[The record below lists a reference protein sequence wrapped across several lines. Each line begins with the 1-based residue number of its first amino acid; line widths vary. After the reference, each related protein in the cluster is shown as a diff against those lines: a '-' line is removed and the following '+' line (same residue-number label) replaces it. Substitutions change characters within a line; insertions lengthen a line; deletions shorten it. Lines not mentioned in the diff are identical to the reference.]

1 MPSRKK
7 VKKGEIRTGH
17 AGRGAGIE
25 EQKGGGR
32 TSNVGVALRTVAGNG
47 RPGGA
52 GKCFPFLRV
61 ERNIL
66 AVPSSLSP
74 AGAAP
79 RKRGWEENGK
89 KEEKALSSLLLL
101 LSPPLSF
108 VTAWRE
114 GGGRRRGEKFQTNDF
129 ASRGRRKERIS
140 LSLP

>member
-1 MPSRKK
+1 MQ
-7 VKKGEIRTGH
+7 
-17 AGRGAGIE
+17 AGGAGIE
-25 EQKGGGR
+25 EQKGGRR
-32 TSNVGVALRTVAGNG
+32 TSNVGVALRTVACNG

-61 ERNIL
+61 ERNIS

-114 GGGRRRGEKFQTNDF
+114 GGGRGEKFQTNDF
-129 ASRGRRKERIS
+129 ASRGRRKERIF